1 MILRRVYYAV
11 ILTQIMPNARH
22 VLALLKT
29 HIRGDD
35 QEFMSI
41 AMQVAAQE
49 ARQGHLRV
57 ADQIRDLIDRAKLQR
72 TQSQQRLLVLEPK
85 GDLGNLITLQE
96 PTIRL
101 TSLVLPNDLEARLRR
116 VLLEYRQQRRLRE
129 HDLLPRRKLLFV
141 GPPGTGKTSAAAAMA
156 AELHI
161 PLLVARLE
169 GIITK
174 FMGETA
180 AKLRT
185 IFDAM
190 TIRAGVYLFDEFDAL
205 GTRRNQA
212 NDVGEI
218 RRVLNSFLQFLEKDS
233 SDSLVIAATNHPE
246 LLDKALFRRFDD
258 IIEFSAPSVELAEA
272 LMKNRLANFR
282 LADIRWKDLLIEA
295 DGLSQAEL
303 VRASDDAAKDAVLAE
318 SLSVAHERLLAAVRE
333 RKRTHPPDSRG

>member
-1 MILRRVYYAV
+1 
-11 ILTQIMPNARH
+11 MPNARH

-35 QEFMSI
+35 QEFMSV

-49 ARQGHLRV
+49 ARQGHTKL
-57 ADQIRDLIDRAKLQR
+57 AEQIRELIDRAKLER
-72 TQSQQRLLVLEPK
+72 THSQQRLLVLEPK
-85 GDLGNLITLQE
+85 GDLASLVTLQE
-96 PTIRL
+96 PTARL
-101 TSLVLPNDLEARLRR
+101 ASLVLPTELEARLRR

-129 HDLLPRRKLLFV
+129 HDLQPRRKLLFV
-141 GPPGTGKTSAAAAMA
+141 GAPGTGKTTAAAAMA

-218 RRVLNSFLQFLEKDS
+218 RRVLNSFLQFLEKDT

-246 LLDKALFRRFDD
+246 LLDRALFRRFDD
-258 IIEFSAPSVELAEA
+258 IIEFAAPDRELAEA
-272 LMKNRLANFR
+272 LMRSRLANFELHELCWSEL
-282 LADIRWKDLLIEA
+282 LAEGE
-295 DGLSQAEL
+295 GLSQAEL

-318 SLSVAHERLLAAVRE
+318 SSTVAHDRLLAAIRE
-333 RKRTHPPDSRG
+333 RKRTHPSDSH

>member
-1 MILRRVYYAV
+1 
-11 ILTQIMPNARH
+11 MPNARH

-35 QEFMSI
+35 QEFMSV

-49 ARQGHLRV
+49 ARQGHVKL
-57 ADQIRDLIDRAKLQR
+57 AEQIRDLIDRAKHER
-72 TQSQQRLLVLEPK
+72 THSQQRLLVLEPK
-85 GDLGNLITLQE
+85 GDLASLITLQE
-96 PTIRL
+96 PTARL
-101 TSLVLPNDLEARLRR
+101 TSLVLPIELETRLRR
-116 VLLEYRQQRRLRE
+116 VLLEYRQQRRLRD
-129 HDLLPRRKLLFV
+129 HDLQPRRKLLFV
-141 GPPGTGKTSAAAAMA
+141 GAPGTGKTTAAAAMA

-190 TIRAGVYLFDEFDAL
+190 TLRAGVYLFDEFDAL

-218 RRVLNSFLQFLEKDS
+218 RRVLNSFLQFLEKDTS
-233 SDSLVIAATNHPE
+233 ESLVIAATNHPE
-246 LLDKALFRRFDD
+246 LLDRALFRRFDD
-258 IIEFSAPSVELAEA
+258 IIEFAAPNRELAEA
-272 LMKNRLANFR
+272 LMKSRLANFELR
-282 LADIRWKDLLIEA
+282 DVRWSELLAEGE
-295 DGLSQAEL
+295 GLSQAEL

-318 SLSVAHERLLAAVRE
+318 SSIVAHDRLLAAIRE
-333 RKRTHPPDSRG
+333 RKRTHPSDSH

>member
-1 MILRRVYYAV
+1 
-11 ILTQIMPNARH
+11 MPNARH

-35 QEFMSI
+35 QEFMSV

-49 ARQGHLRV
+49 ARQGHTKL
-57 ADQIRDLIDRAKLQR
+57 AEQIRELIDRAKLEL
-72 TQSQQRLLVLEPK
+72 THSQQRLLVLEPK
-85 GDLGNLITLQE
+85 GDLASLVTLQE
-96 PTIRL
+96 PTARL
-101 TSLVLPNDLEARLRR
+101 TSLVLPPELEARLRR
-116 VLLEYRQQRRLRE
+116 VLLECRQQRRLRD
-129 HDLLPRRKLLFV
+129 HDLQPRRKLLFV
-141 GPPGTGKTSAAAAMA
+141 GAPGTGKTTAAAAMA

-190 TIRAGVYLFDEFDAL
+190 TIRPGVYLFDEFDAL

-218 RRVLNSFLQFLEKDS
+218 RRVLNSFLQFLEKDT

-246 LLDKALFRRFDD
+246 LLDRALFRRFDD
-258 IIEFSAPSVELAEA
+258 IIEFAAPDRELAEA
-272 LMKNRLANFR
+272 LMKSRLANFELHDMR
-282 LADIRWKDLLIEA
+282 WGELLAEGE
-295 DGLSQAEL
+295 GLSQAEL

-318 SLSVAHERLLAAVRE
+318 SSVVAHDRLLAAIRE
-333 RKRTHPPDSRG
+333 RKRTHPSDSH

>member
-1 MILRRVYYAV
+1 
-11 ILTQIMPNARH
+11 MPNARH

-35 QEFMSI
+35 QEFMSV
-41 AMQVAAQE
+41 AMEVAAQE
-49 ARQGHLRV
+49 ARQGHIRL
-57 ADQIRDLIDRAKLQR
+57 AEQIRELIDRAKHER
-72 TQSQQRLLVLEPK
+72 TRSQQRLLVLEPK
-85 GDLGNLITLQE
+85 GDLASLITLQE
-96 PTIRL
+96 PTARL
-101 TSLVLPNDLEARLRR
+101 TSLVLPIELETRLRR
-116 VLLEYRQQRRLRE
+116 VLLEYRQQKRLKD
-129 HDLLPRRKLLFV
+129 HDLQPRRKLLFV
-141 GPPGTGKTSAAAAMA
+141 GAPGTGKTTAAAAVA

-185 IFDAM
+185 IFDTM

-218 RRVLNSFLQFLEKDS
+218 RRVLNSFLQFLEKDTS
-233 SDSLVIAATNHPE
+233 ESLVIAATNHPE
-246 LLDKALFRRFDD
+246 LLDRALFRRFDD
-258 IIEFSAPSVELAEA
+258 IIEFAAPNRELAEA
-272 LMKNRLANFR
+272 LMKNRLANFELGDLR
-282 LADIRWKDLLIEA
+282 WSELLAEGE
-295 DGLSQAEL
+295 GLSQAEL

-318 SLSVAHERLLAAVRE
+318 SGSVVHDRLLAAIRE
-333 RKRTHPPDSRG
+333 RRRTHPSDSH

>member
-1 MILRRVYYAV
+1 
-11 ILTQIMPNARH
+11 MPNARH

-35 QEFMSI
+35 QEFMSV

-49 ARQGHLRV
+49 ARQGHVKL
-57 ADQIRDLIDRAKLQR
+57 AEQIRDLIDRAKQER
-72 TQSQQRLLVLEPK
+72 THSQQRLLVLEPK
-85 GDLGNLITLQE
+85 GDLVSLVTLQE
-96 PTIRL
+96 PTARL
-101 TSLVLPNDLEARLRR
+101 TSLVLPIELETRLRR
-116 VLLEYRQQRRLRE
+116 VLLEYRQQRRLRD
-129 HDLLPRRKLLFV
+129 HDLQPRRKLLFV
-141 GPPGTGKTSAAAAMA
+141 GAPGTGKTTAAAAMA

-218 RRVLNSFLQFLEKDS
+218 RRVLNSFLQFLEKDTS
-233 SDSLVIAATNHPE
+233 ESLVIAATNHPE
-246 LLDKALFRRFDD
+246 LLDRALFRRFDD
-258 IIEFSAPSVELAEA
+258 IIEFAAPNQELAEA
-272 LMKNRLANFR
+272 LMKNRLANFE
-282 LADIRWKDLLIEA
+282 LGDIRWAELLAEGE
-295 DGLSQAEL
+295 GLSQAEL
-303 VRASDDAAKDAVLAE
+303 VRASDDAAKDAVLGE
-318 SLSVAHERLLAAVRE
+318 SLVVTHDRLLASIRE
-333 RKRTHPPDSRG
+333 RKKTHPSDSR

>member
-1 MILRRVYYAV
+1 
-11 ILTQIMPNARH
+11 MPNARH

-49 ARQGHLRV
+49 ARQGHSKV
-57 ADQIRDLIDRAKLQR
+57 AQQIRDLVDRAKIER
-72 TQSQQRLLVLEPK
+72 NHSQQRLLVIEPR
-85 GDLGNLITLQE
+85 GDLATLVSLQE
-96 PTIRL
+96 PTARL
-101 TSLVLPNDLEARLRR
+101 ASLVLPTDLEARLRR
-116 VLLEYRQQRRLRE
+116 VLLEYRQQRRLR
-129 HDLLPRRKLLFV
+129 DNGLQPRRKLLFI
-141 GPPGTGKTSAAAAMA
+141 GAPGTGKTTAAAAMA
-156 AELHI
+156 GELHI

-190 TIRAGVYLFDEFDAL
+190 SIRTGVYLFDEFDAL
-205 GTRRNQA
+205 GTKRSQA

-218 RRVLNSFLQFLEKDS
+218 RRVLNSFLQFLEKDAS
-233 SDSLVIAATNHPE
+233 ESLVIAATNHPE

-258 IIEFSAPSVELAEA
+258 IIEFASPTRELAEQ
-272 LMKNRLANFR
+272 LMKCRLSNFE
-282 LADIRWKDLLIEA
+282 LQDIRWDEVLGEGE
-295 DGLSQAEL
+295 GLSQAEL
-303 VRASDDAAKDAVLAE
+303 VRASDDAAKDAVLGE
-318 SLSVAHERLLAAVRE
+318 SRDVIHDRLLAAIRE
-333 RKRTHPPDSRG
+333 RKRTHPSDSH

>member
-1 MILRRVYYAV
+1 
-11 ILTQIMPNARH
+11 MPNARH

-35 QEFMSI
+35 QEFMAV

-49 ARQGHLRV
+49 ARQGHLKL
-57 ADQIRDLIDRAKLQR
+57 AEQIRELIDRAKLER
-72 TQSQQRLLVLEPK
+72 SRSQQRLLVLEPK
-85 GDLGNLITLQE
+85 GDLANLVTLQE
-96 PTIRL
+96 PTVRL
-101 TSLVLPNDLEARLRR
+101 TSLVLPVELEARLRR
-116 VLLEYRQQRRLRE
+116 VLLEYRQQRRLRD
-129 HDLLPRRKLLFV
+129 HDLQPRRKLLFV
-141 GPPGTGKTSAAAAMA
+141 GPPGTGKTTAAAAMA

-218 RRVLNSFLQFLEKDS
+218 RRVLNSFLQFLEKDT

-246 LLDKALFRRFDD
+246 LLDRALFRRFDD
-258 IIEFSAPSVELAEA
+258 IIEFAAPSRELAEA
-272 LMKNRLANFR
+272 LIRNRLANFG
-282 LADIRWKDLLIEA
+282 LGDIRWNELLVEGE
-295 DGLSQAEL
+295 GLSQAEL

-318 SLSVAHERLLAAVRE
+318 SLTVAHDRLLAAVRE
-333 RKRTHPPDSRG
+333 RKRTHPLDSR

>member
-1 MILRRVYYAV
+1 
-11 ILTQIMPNARH
+11 MPNARH

-35 QEFMSI
+35 QEFMSV

-49 ARQGHLRV
+49 ARQGHIKL
-57 ADQIRDLIDRAKLQR
+57 AGQIRDLIDRAKLER
-72 TQSQQRLLVLEPK
+72 NRSQQRLLVLEPK
-85 GDLGNLITLQE
+85 GDLASLVTLQE
-96 PTIRL
+96 PTACL
-101 TSLVLPNDLEARLRR
+101 VSLVLPTELEARLRR
-116 VLLEYRQQRRLRE
+116 VLLEYRQQRRLRD
-129 HDLLPRRKLLFV
+129 HDLQPRRKLLFV
-141 GPPGTGKTSAAAAMA
+141 GAPGTGKTSAAAAMA
-156 AELHI
+156 ADLHI

-185 IFDAM
+185 IFDTM

-218 RRVLNSFLQFLEKDS
+218 RRVLNSFLQFLEKDTS
-233 SDSLVIAATNHPE
+233 ESLVIAATNHPE
-246 LLDKALFRRFDD
+246 LLDRALFRRFDD
-258 IIEFSAPSVELAEA
+258 IIEFAAPNRELAEA
-272 LMKNRLANFR
+272 LMKSRLANFE
-282 LADIRWKDLLIEA
+282 LPDIRWSELLVEA
-295 DGLSQAEL
+295 EGLSQAEL

-318 SLSVAHERLLAAVRE
+318 SLMVAHDRLLAAIRE
-333 RKRTHPPDSRG
+333 RKRTHPSDSH